1 VEDIPETIARA
12 RREHP
17 RALCEGYSVV
27 MSTVLPGDLVSTG
40 GRSVGSVGPGVHW
53 EDDEGA
59 RANVAG
65 FLRETVGHKIWVD
78 FNRKRVTM
86 SFIEAFYQP

>member
-1 VEDIPETIARA
+1 
-12 RREHP
+12 
-17 RALCEGYSVV
+17 

-40 GRSVGSVGPGVHW
+40 GRSVGSAGPGVHW

-78 FNRKRVTM
+78 FNRKRVTR
-86 SFIEAFYQP
+86 SLSKHFINPTVRVRVNPKPSW

>member
-1 VEDIPETIARA
+1 MYNRPPKLLRRA
-12 RREHP
+12 HVLYVK
-17 RALCEGYSVV
+17 ALRLQCS

-65 FLRETVGHKIWVD
+65 FLRETEGHKIWVD

-86 SFIEAFYQP
+86 SFIETFYQP